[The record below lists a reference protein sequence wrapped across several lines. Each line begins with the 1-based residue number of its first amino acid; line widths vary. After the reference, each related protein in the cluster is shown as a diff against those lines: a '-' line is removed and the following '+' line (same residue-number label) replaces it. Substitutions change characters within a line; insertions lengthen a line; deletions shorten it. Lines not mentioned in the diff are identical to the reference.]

1 MVLSAFRSKTDGVHA
16 SHFRSRVLKP
26 DEAFHTGG
34 VQFPARPLP
43 CPHLFHAGS
52 ARFLVE

>member
-26 DEAFHTGG
+26 DESFHTGG
-34 VQFPARPLP
+34 VQFPARHP
-43 CPHLFHAGS
+43 CPAHTFSML
-52 ARFLVE
+52 ARLAFW